1 MNVKIRIL
9 DSDQIFVLFFVF
21 SEHKYVWR
29 ERKLKVNTDKIQIK
43 IQTVKNVCVEI
54 ELFE

>member
-29 ERKLKVNTDKIQIK
+29 ERKLKVNTDKIQI
-43 IQTVKNVCVEI
+43 QTVKNVCVEI